1 MREIDRIDSG
11 RACWAV
17 QGRVSA
23 PCISLRMSPPE
34 APKTAVIFLLTKN
47 VSCGIMEAIAL
58 GKPSVASKIE
68 RGLGDESGGVGSLKM
83 SECS

>member
-1 MREIDRIDSG
+1 MREIDRIDRG
-11 RACWAV
+11 RVCWSV
-17 QGRVSA
+17 RGRVSA
-23 PCISLRMSPPE
+23 LCISLRMSPPE
-34 APKTAVIFLLTKN
+34 APKTAGIFLLSKN

-68 RGLGDESGGVGSLKM
+68 RGRAMSRGGGSLKM